1 MAPFYK
7 KSPAPVRRQARRF
20 TARGRGDCGIIAPV
34 YLVPTIQE
42 SIMQQGPGA
51 APSAV
56 FNLVLAAVLGLMGVF
71 DLVMG
76 ARGAGAGVF
85 ITGLAMTIYA
95 AVLLRDA
102 LHIKKTGQPAM
113 SRAKMNKIGLACLAL
128 YVFGVLVKRVP
139 ELVL

>member
-1 MAPFYK
+1 
-7 KSPAPVRRQARRF
+7 
-20 TARGRGDCGIIAPV
+20 
-34 YLVPTIQE
+34 
-42 SIMQQGPGA
+42 MQQGPSA

-95 AVLLRDA
+95 ALLLRDA

-139 ELVL
+139 ELAQFFA

>member
-1 MAPFYK
+1 
-7 KSPAPVRRQARRF
+7 
-20 TARGRGDCGIIAPV
+20 
-34 YLVPTIQE
+34 
-42 SIMQQGPGA
+42 
-51 APSAV
+51 
-56 FNLVLAAVLGLMGVF
+56 VLAAVLGLLGVF

-113 SRAKMNKIGLACLAL
+113 SRANMNKIGLACLAL

-139 ELVL
+139 ELAQFFG